1 MQIKINKY
9 DTAKVGRYNGKFQI
23 MVGREKEDGEFM
35 PHFYEIKNK
44 NGNKVNVPVTLTFD
58 DDADAVEFVKAVA
71 AEIK

>member
-23 MVGREKEDGEFM
+23 MVGREKEGGEFM

-58 DDADAVEFVKAVA
+58 DDVDAINFLNTAAKAVG
-71 AEIK
+71 